1 IDFSMSESSTK
12 PRLLIVDDEPEV
24 RGVLRDLLSG
34 AYQCGEAASAE
45 EALRQLR
52 ACEFQLVISDI
63 TMSGMSGLE
72 MIPHVKVAS
81 PDTVI
86 VMISV
91 MQTIESAIYELRL
104 GAFVYMMMPY
114 DLREAE
120 IAVSRAMEYQ
130 YLIVAKR
137 LNE

>member
-1 IDFSMSESSTK
+1 MPAPIDFSMSESSTK

-52 ACEFQLVISDI
+52 ACEFQLLISDI
-63 TMSGMSGLE
+63 TMSGMSGVE
-72 MIPHVKVAS
+72 MIPHVEVAS

-86 VMISV
+86 VMLSG
-91 MQTIESAIYELRL
+91 MRTIDSAIDALGF
-104 GAFVYMMMPY
+104 GAFDYVTTPF
-114 DLREAE
+114 DLRQA
-120 IAVSRAMEYQ
+120 
-130 YLIVAKR
+130 
-137 LNE
+137 